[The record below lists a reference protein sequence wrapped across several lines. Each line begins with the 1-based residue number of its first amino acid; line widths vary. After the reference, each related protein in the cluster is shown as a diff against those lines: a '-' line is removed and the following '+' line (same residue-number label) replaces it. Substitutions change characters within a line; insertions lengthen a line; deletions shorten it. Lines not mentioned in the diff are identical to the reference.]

1 MNSIYI
7 AGLFI
12 RRMLGS
18 PKAILSRI
26 VIPVIVISAIIGLT
40 STKTSSDVRI
50 AYLNE
55 DQGTFGQHVLAGL
68 KVKQHG
74 EWIPV
79 TDMESLKQQVIGHQV
94 NGAIRIPSSFTS
106 SISAGK
112 DVRIE
117 VYGLNQSKEMVMLTQ
132 NVDAQ
137 IQRLE
142 QSVHQISEAANAS
155 DPAMLLEQLLVQQE
169 KPAIQLVEDKGS
181 LNTNPYFSS
190 IVGIMMLFLMV
201 SSNGGI
207 YMVME
212 DRINRTMQRMFAAP
226 VRAWEITLG
235 NFIGSVAI
243 GTTQISVILLFTRYN
258 IGFDYNHIPLWVLFI
273 ILEFFLFA
281 ALGISSAVAGLVRD
295 VKSLGNINSLV
306 VTPTCMLGGCFW
318 PVAIMPDFMQKLA
331 NFVPQKWAIDAIM
344 KLADGNSLRTIS
356 MHMVIL
362 LMFAVL
368 LLSIG
373 AVILRPSQKGA

>member
-18 PKAILSRI
+18 PKSILSRL

-40 STKTSSDVRI
+40 ATMTSGDAKI

-55 DQGTFGQHVLAGL
+55 DQGTFGQHVLTGL
-68 KVKQHG
+68 AKEHV
-74 EWIPV
+74 ELIPV
-79 TDMESLKQQVIGHQV
+79 TDMESLKQQVVGHQV
-94 NGAIRIPSSFTS
+94 NGAIRIPNSFSSS
-106 SISAGK
+106 VSARQ
-112 DVRIE
+112 DASIE
-117 VYGLNQSKEMVMLTQ
+117 VYGLNQSKEIVMLTM
-132 NVDAQ
+132 NIDAQ

-142 QSVHQISEAANAS
+142 QSVLQISQATQAGDSAQ
-155 DPAMLLEQLLVQQE
+155 LLEQLLVQQE
-169 KPAIQLVEDKGS
+169 KPAIKLVEHEGT
-181 LNTNPYFSS
+181 LNMNPFFNS
-190 IVGIMMLFLMV
+190 IVGIMLMFLMF

-207 YMVME
+207 YTIME
-212 DRINRTMQRMFAAP
+212 DRTNRTMQRMFTAP

-235 NFIGSVAI
+235 NFLGSVAI
-243 GTTQISVILLFTRYN
+243 GTIQISVILLFTRY
-258 IGFDYNHIPLWVLFI
+258 ILGFDYNHIPLWVLFI
-273 ILEFFLFA
+273 ILELFLFA

-295 VKSLGNINSLV
+295 VKSLSNINTLI

-318 PVAIMPDFMQKLA
+318 PVSIMPDFMQKLA
-331 NFVPQKWAIDAIM
+331 NFVPQKWAIDAIL
-344 KLADGNSLRTIS
+344 KLADGHSLRTIGL
-356 MHMVIL
+356 HMVIL

-373 AVILRPSQKGA
+373 AVILRPSQKAA